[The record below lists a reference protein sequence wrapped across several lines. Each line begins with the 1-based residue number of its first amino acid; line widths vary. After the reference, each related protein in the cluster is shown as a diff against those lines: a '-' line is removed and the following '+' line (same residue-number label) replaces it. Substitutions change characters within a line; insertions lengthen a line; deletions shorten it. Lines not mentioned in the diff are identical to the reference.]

1 MKDQNSLKQNTL
13 KKSAFHMNY
22 GERENKCV
30 LKENKIKE
38 KKQKVEETT
47 IGKSALIFKSIHIIF
62 MSYLTLIAFDLSA
75 FLTEMNK
82 TLFIY

>member
-30 LKENKIKE
+30 LKDNKIKE
-38 KKQKVEETT
+38 KTESRSSDHWQKC
-47 IGKSALIFKSIHIIF
+47 SNF
-62 MSYLTLIAFDLSA
+62 
-75 FLTEMNK
+75 
-82 TLFIY
+82 